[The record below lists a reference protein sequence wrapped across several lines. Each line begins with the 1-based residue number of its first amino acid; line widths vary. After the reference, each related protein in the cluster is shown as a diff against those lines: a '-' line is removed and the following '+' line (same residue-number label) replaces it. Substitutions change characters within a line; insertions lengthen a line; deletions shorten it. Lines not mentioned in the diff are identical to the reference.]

1 MWIKNYLYWFVVI
14 NVVYG
19 FLLYYIILNLGF
31 EMIVLVIVFLNFEY
45 EVKDNGNVKVNVYVD
60 I

>member
-1 MWIKNYLYWFVVI
+1 M
-14 NVVYG
+14 VYG
-19 FLLYYIILNLGF
+19 FLVYYIILNLGF